1 MATRERFSP
10 QSEHAQREIL
20 AKGVVTISHPT
31 VGQPLFCFP
40 AFSQPDPAFP
50 NDSSKTLFGVCHR
63 LALDACR
70 VVTNY
75 ATKDWEDFVSLD
87 RGGKTPIPIDDA
99 KPLSPGVYY
108 YSLGPLGESVIS
120 NCPIVKKFSRLK
132 FPSQLPNNWYSARR
146 SFKGDLGGI
155 KKVSA
160 TEMSSYVSER
170 DKYCI
175 LSGWTHCAFFYVALM
190 QLMIIVRI
198 TIIVNRSAHLIPKAN
213 RVWFDANH
221 MYYYSVENVS
231 AGVNAHTNSTLLCDD
246 VHRCF
251 ESGCFVFYP
260 AGDGDKFMAYFMDLG
275 GCPDYTEQFHRRLAS
290 IHDCVPAE
298 FIYARFAHTI
308 IRCLL
313 PPWAFDE
320 VPDNE
325 ISKLTEYSAQETSAK
340 TSEDSQV
347 SGRNPNEESDVRVCG
362 YFCAILMC
370 SPTFIPDNL

>member
-1 MATRERFSP
+1 MGSEQAAFSASCSEPLPAPLRPSSTFMATRERFSP

-146 SFKGDLGGI
+146 SFKGDLRGI

-170 DKYCI
+170 DKHCI
-175 LSGWTHCAFFYVALM
+175 LSGWTHCAFFYVALV
-190 QLMIIVRI
+190 QLMITVRI
-198 TIIVNRSAHLIPKAN
+198 AMSQLTGALTSYPKRTGFGLTQTICIITRSRTCLQVPMPIPMAFCYATTCTAASS
-213 RVWFDANH
+213 RAASF
-221 MYYYSVENVS
+221 
-231 AGVNAHTNSTLLCDD
+231 STLLAMATSSWHTSWTQEATPTTQSSFTGGWRRFMIVSPSSSSTHASHMRSSDASSL
-246 VHRCF
+246 HR
-251 ESGCFVFYP
+251 P
-260 AGDGDKFMAYFMDLG
+260 
-275 GCPDYTEQFHRRLAS
+275 
-290 IHDCVPAE
+290 
-298 FIYARFAHTI
+298 
-308 IRCLL
+308 
-313 PPWAFDE
+313 
-320 VPDNE
+320 
-325 ISKLTEYSAQETSAK
+325 LTKSRTMMKS
-340 TSEDSQV
+340 V
-347 SGRNPNEESDVRVCG
+347 S
-362 YFCAILMC
+362 
-370 SPTFIPDNL
+370 